1 MDNKKLLKYQGWRY
15 NTLTIN
21 TIEYEF
27 YPYKV
32 QLCDVKEFNN
42 NIHLDKTIR
51 CHLIGNLVN
60 DLKFN

>member
-1 MDNKKLLKYQGWRY
+1 MNNEKLLKYKGWIC
-15 NTLTIN
+15 NKLSIN

-32 QLCDVKEFNN
+32 QLCDAKEFNN
-42 NIHLDKTIR
+42 NVHIRKTIR
-51 CHLIGNLVN
+51 CLLIGNLIN